1 MLLHPV
7 ALHVNIAVILSDV
20 VDSTLDAVLVGHI
33 HNKRDDLTPRRA
45 NLVCRSVDAGT
56 FFQDFLTSS
65 GDVNFG
71 SVCGQG
77 LCVHFIKTLAGQ

>member
-1 MLLHPV
+1 MSRIRD
-7 ALHVNIAVILSDV
+7 LHVDVTVGLSDV
-20 VDSTLDAVLVGHI
+20 LNSTTNAVLTRHI
-33 HNKRDDLTPRRA
+33 QDKWNDLTPRRA

-71 SVCGQG
+71 SVGRQCF
-77 LCVHFIKTLAGQ
+77 CVHLMKTLAGQ

>member
-1 MLLHPV
+1 MSRIRD
-7 ALHVNIAVILSDV
+7 LHVDVAVGDSDV
-20 VDSTLDAVLVGHI
+20 LDSTFDTVLARHI
-33 HNKRDDLTPRRA
+33 EDEGNDLTPRRA

-71 SVCGQG
+71 SVGGQC
-77 LCVHFIKTLAGQ
+77 LCVHLRNTLAGQ